1 MNTKDVGNAHAYERS
16 PPRRRFSP
24 IRERRPSPPRGFAR
38 DFRPADRSSLHQV
51 NRVDPRTVDDW
62 RRRSPSPRKIEH
74 AAADNSGRE
83 SATTSRRSSPP
94 IHPSR
99 LIGYNADDRSMRPHP
114 RDEPPIRPP
123 PARSPIPSSPRRRES
138 PPPRERDLPLDDR
151 GLPPRNRELPP
162 RERDFP
168 SRDRDFPAREREM
181 PPNNRDILS
190 RAREEPLREQ
200 DMSARERPAES
211 VQPLREQDSRSEDRD
226 VPMKGQDLPPTRP
239 PPSAPRADDVAP
251 TRPPPAGP
259 GASRAPPTGPDTLP
273 PTGPRG
279 PPTGPRPSAPS
290 IPSAPRGAPPPRG
303 GYSSRGDFA
312 PRGRGSYSTT
322 FRGRGAFSGPP
333 SRNYP
338 TSTTT
343 PTSPDDSAP
352 TAPPSG
358 PRASLNRIPSS
369 TRGRGFGPSLSDRKP
384 AINPYLAS
392 LPIIIDGGQRAPDLY
407 DRSRLDKL
415 EEDAERLRRLVDE
428 KQVRK
433 RRGLREWERLE
444 REARVA
450 GLRSELAEDAVVKIS
465 GEVGGGAA
473 AF

>member
-1 MNTKDVGNAHAYERS
+1 M
-16 PPRRRFSP
+16 
-24 IRERRPSPPRGFAR
+24 RERRPSPPRGFAR
-38 DFRPADRSSLHQV
+38 DFRPTDRSSLHQV

-62 RRRSPSPRKIEH
+62 RRRSPSPRKVEH
-74 AAADNSGRE
+74 VPADNSGRE

-99 LIGYNADDRSMRPHP
+99 LIGHNSEDRPTRPP
-114 RDEPPIRPP
+114 MRDEPPIRPP
-123 PARSPIPSSPRRRES
+123 PARSPLPASPRRRES
-138 PPPRERDLPLDDR
+138 PPPRERELPPNDR
-151 GLPPRNRELPP
+151 GFPPRNRELPP
-162 RERDFP
+162 RERDFAP
-168 SRDRDFPAREREM
+168 RDREFPARERELPPSGRDMAPRERDM
-181 PPNNRDILS
+181 PPRERDM
-190 RAREEPLREQ
+190 PP
-200 DMSARERPAES
+200 RERPTEPS
-211 VQPLREQDSRSEDRD
+211 QPPREQEPQPTDRD
-226 VPMKGQDLPPTRP
+226 VVMKDQDLPPTRP
-239 PPSAPRADDVAP
+239 PPSSSAPRADDVPP
-251 TRPPPAGP
+251 TRPPPTGP
-259 GASRAPPTGPDTLP
+259 GASRAAPTGPDTSP

-333 SRNYP
+333 PRTYP
-338 TSTTT
+338 PNTTPSSTT
-343 PTSPDDSAP
+343 DDTTP

-358 PRASLNRIPSS
+358 PRASLNRIPST
-369 TRGRGFGPSLSDRKP
+369 TRGRGFGPALDRKP
-384 AINPYLAS
+384 GINPYLAS
-392 LPIIIDGGQRAPDLY
+392 LPIILDGGQRAPDLY
-407 DRSRLDKL
+407 DRNRLDKL

-450 GLRSELAEDAVVKIS
+450 GLRSELAEDAVGRIS
-465 GEVGGGAA
+465 GEVGGGGA